1 MIIHMISISGFRIIG
16 SPVTIKFPEQG
27 RIGIFGQNESGK
39 STLMESIEYALYG
52 LKRGG
57 GPRESREDVVS
68 WGKSKAHLSL
78 EFTSGENRY
87 LIEREIGSRS
97 GHQAKLYVMIGD
109 RRELISQRITEIERE
124 VERITG
130 MDRNTFTKLVYVKQK
145 DLDALKELTKASREQ
160 LMNKVMGMEVF
171 DKSVANISEDVREL
185 EAKRSRVEIEFQ
197 NVKKNKEAYEDK
209 VKRRDSLVEQNK
221 KIKRKLS
228 TKKNE
233 LDAKKSLLE
242 KYEWLNKKNS
252 NEALLKE
259 MNKSLRKDQESI
271 NELND
276 LKEQI
281 KTQKEVLDKYKP
293 EMENLG
299 ALAETYKQ
307 IENNIAR
314 LENEIEN
321 RETEKEEE
329 IARSNFSTQ
338 EMKDLTPDLPAK
350 KTKWMT
356 CFLACL
362 LGGLGLLTLSFLH
375 SPYVAPLSI
384 AILIIS
390 IFSFRTYR
398 RLDKVSVLYITI
410 QAISDDIENKKQN
423 LETLSENFSQ
433 LKVKEG
439 YESANE
445 IELKTEEI
453 TSKVKSQ
460 TGADS
465 ITGLEELLKNNKQR
479 VKKLE
484 EKNLE
489 AKIEETQK
497 RIAVIRG
504 ILKELKKSKPEGVE
518 ELTYTEANY
527 KEAKKEAEESQQE
540 YNKLKEKY
548 DWNKGEIKVL
558 NDDINRFKN
567 DYDRFPILKENL
579 ESLKREIDVRRRVIL
594 EIKETSRELRGK
606 VLPYAEFII
615 NEILP
620 TITDGRYSDL
630 EITEDL
636 KFKAHSMEAGEYK
649 EREVFSGGTQDQFL
663 IALRLAFTRSILDS
677 RVKADHY
684 SLLMDE
690 CISSSDETRKQGI
703 FEVLDLMK
711 KTFQQIFIIA
721 HEDISDMVD
730 HHLVLAR
737 NSEGYTEIRSK
748 SW

>member
-1 MIIHMISISGFRIIG
+1 VIIHRVSVSGFRIIG
-16 SPVTIKFPEQG
+16 SPITIQFPEQG

-39 STLMESIEYALYG
+39 STLLESIEYALYG

-57 GPRESREDVVS
+57 GPGESREDVVA
-68 WGKSKAHLSL
+68 WGKPKARLVL

-87 LIEREIGSRS
+87 LIEREIGSRR
-97 GHQAKLYVMIGD
+97 GHQARLYVMIDG
-109 RRELISQRITEIERE
+109 RRELISRRITEIEQE

-160 LMNKVMGMEVF
+160 LVNRVMGMEVF
-171 DKSVANISEDVREL
+171 DKSVADIREDVKEL
-185 EAKRSRVEIEFQ
+185 EAKRSQVEIEFQ
-197 NVKKNKEAYEDK
+197 NVNKNKEAYEDK
-209 VKRRDSLVEQNK
+209 VKRRDSLVEENK
-221 KIKRKLS
+221 KIKRKLGM
-228 TKKNE
+228 KKNE

-259 MNKSLRKDQESI
+259 MNESLRKDEESI

-281 KTQKEVLDKYKP
+281 KAQTEVLDKYKP
-293 EMENLG
+293 EMENLK
-299 ALAETYKQ
+299 ALAENYRQ
-307 IENNIAR
+307 IENSIAR
-314 LENEIEN
+314 LENEIKN
-321 RETEKEEE
+321 RETEKDEE
-329 IARSNFSTQ
+329 IARSNLSAR
-338 EMKDLTPDLPAK
+338 EIKDLTPDLPAK

-356 CFLACL
+356 CFLAYL
-362 LGGLGLLTLSFLH
+362 LGGLGLLTLSFLY
-375 SPYVAPLSI
+375 SPYIAPLSI
-384 AILIIS
+384 ALLITS

-398 RLDKVSVLYITI
+398 RLDRVSVLYITM
-410 QAISDDIENKKQN
+410 QAISSDIEKKRQN
-423 LETLSENFSQ
+423 LEAASESLSQ
-433 LKVKEG
+433 LKEKEG
-439 YESANE
+439 YESAKE
-445 IELKTEEI
+445 IEQKTEEI

-465 ITGLEELLKNNKQR
+465 ITGLEELLKNNR
-479 VKKLE
+479 RRAEKLE

-489 AKIEETQK
+489 AKIEETQE
-497 RIAVIRG
+497 RIAETKANLNELEIR
-504 ILKELKKSKPEGVE
+504 KPDGVD

-527 KEAKKEAEESQQE
+527 EEAKKKAEEAQQE
-540 YNKLKEKY
+540 YNKLKEEY
-548 DWNKGEIKVL
+548 DGNKGEIKVL
-558 NDDINRFKN
+558 NDDINRLKK
-567 DYDRFPILKENL
+567 DYDRFPILKDNL
-579 ESLKREIDVRRRVIL
+579 ESLKREIDVRRRVVL

-730 HHLVLAR
+730 HHLVLER
-737 NSEGYTEIRSK
+737 NDEGYTEIRSK